1 MNGKVKASDTALG
14 MLMNDFFCTDAK
26 DMHYKELSDKVR
38 YFKETEEGLGLYYK
52 VLELFKPKDLFHSYE
67 QNRF

>member
-1 MNGKVKASDTALG
+1 MVRLIERIVRRHIKECDYLPF
-14 MLMNDFFCTDAK
+14 NDGE
-26 DMHYKELSDKVR
+26 HIIYVIDKVR
-38 YFKETEEGLGLYYK
+38 YFKETEKGLGLYYK